1 MCSRPRSPFGDGD
14 PDTQTPVM
22 KFYHSMSSD
31 TLGCLSKDRIIIDS
45 KGRPCVSVFIFQP
58 RVWRLYLHSMGQHP
72 RITPHPGN
80 RSLSVTERDTL
91 YQRVCVCVCETRCGG
106 CHTGDTCKSETDV
119 LTSESKKRARQR
131 ENLPNL
137 LDLFHVSI

>member
-1 MCSRPRSPFGDGD
+1 MHAWSSQTVTNWRLQTHIKKSLPTCEIIMCSRRRGPFGDTD

-31 TLGCLSKDRIIIDS
+31 TLGCLSKDGIIIDR

-58 RVWRLYLHSMGQHP
+58 RVWHLYLHSMGQHP

-80 RSLSVTERDTL
+80 RSLSATERDTL
-91 YQRVCVCVCETRCGG
+91 YQRVCVC
-106 CHTGDTCKSETDV
+106 DTLWWLS
-119 LTSESKKRARQR
+119 
-131 ENLPNL
+131 
-137 LDLFHVSI
+137 HW